1 MMYVKV
7 RQKKLKKVGYIYKE
21 EVEEKVFKVVRKVI
35 TTATMVMVTHLE
47 TVCSGLEKEY
57 ESTEA
62 VWTTEAISMKDLVGM
77 EIYE

>member
-35 TTATMVMVTHLE
+35 TTASVVLITHLE

-57 ESTEA
+57 ESSEA
-62 VWTTEAISMKDLVGM
+62 VWTTDCISTKELVGM